1 MCRASAA
8 RPGLGLL
15 KVLSALLSPIT
26 ACAFGGLRVFVWR
39 DAGRLCTPPVHFV
52 ELAIVFFSWGCC
64 GCGIFCSSCSTLAF
78 GFVLALLVFP
88 AWLALDVLPALAFS
102 GLSLSADSVSLSGV
116 VLAASALPKSTS
128 SSWPSSSS
136 AWVGMA
142 AASLAVGCGV
152 FLASSVLPPLCCLA
166 LAFGFVFAFRVFPAW
181 PVFPSLL
188 SSFAGCGGP
197 L

>member
-1 MCRASAA
+1 MSGVVLAASAL
-8 RPGLGLL
+8 PQSTSSSWPSFS
-15 KVLSALLSPIT
+15 SAWVAVVAASF
-26 ACAFGGLRVFVWR
+26 AV
-39 DAGRLCTPPVHFV
+39 
-52 ELAIVFFSWGCC
+52 
-64 GCGIFCSSCSTLAF
+64 GCGVFSASSVLPPLCCSTLAF
-78 GFVLALLVFP
+78 GYVLALLVFP
-88 AWLALDVLPALAFS
+88 AWLALDVLPVLAFS